1 MSTERSSLKHT
12 DFISEPEGTIVEEAS
27 HIETA
32 TQQTLHYTLANQQVQ
47 FHRIGEDG
55 QVQVV
60 STIVSLSMLGVC
72 TF

>member
-1 MSTERSSLKHT
+1 MA
-12 DFISEPEGTIVEEAS
+12 EEAA

-60 STIVSLSMLGVC
+60 SVRHFIPQSISES
-72 TF
+72 FFFK